1 MSKPARQQQQDA
13 QPQPV
18 DTAVS
23 AEAVLRQDIHRQNK
37 LFATLLATDERGV
50 ARFMASAWH
59 AIRANPK
66 LLAADRGSLLM
77 GLGEAAVLGLE
88 VNPAMGECWLIPRW
102 DKNVNAH
109 VVNFQTG
116 YKGLMKLARR
126 AVDVRFHVD
135 VVRKGDLFK
144 VRGGTDP
151 GIVHEPCFNGEPAN
165 YDADES
171 IIAAYAVAWEDGARE
186 PQFVV
191 VRRAKLLQSRSR
203 SGDPRN
209 PEQWSNVWDDH
220 FEAMCRKVALARLS
234 KLLTKSDDLKHA
246 VNREETREAGKDP
259 GPIVEQL
266 RDLLKQNS
274 QATTPTL
281 AAVDG
286 LGEITSL
293 PMPDSEGRGEP
304 RVIEATA
311 RGE

>member
-1 MSKPARQQQQDA
+1 MTKPARRDQQDVQA
-13 QPQPV
+13 QPQSDPQNL
-18 DTAVS
+18 
-23 AEAVLRQDIHRQNK
+23 EASLRQDIHRQNK

-66 LLAADRGSLLM
+66 LLNANRPSLLM
-77 GLGEAAVLGLE
+77 ALGEAAVFGFD

-102 DKNVNAH
+102 DKNVGDN

-126 AVDVRFHVD
+126 AGDVRFHVD

-151 GIVHEPCFNGEPAN
+151 GITHEPCFSGEPPG
-165 YDADES
+165 YDDDAS
-171 IIAAYAVAWEDGARE
+171 IIAAYAAAWEEGARE

-209 PEQWSNVWDDH
+209 PDQWSNVWDDH
-220 FEAMCRKVALARLS
+220 FEAMCRKVSIARLS
-234 KLLTKSDDLKHA
+234 KLLTKADDLKHA
-246 VNREETREAGKDP
+246 VNREEIREAGKDP

-266 RDLLKQNS
+266 RDLLKQNT
-274 QATTPTL
+274 QAPTL
-281 AAVDG
+281 TAVEG
-286 LGEITSL
+286 LGDLTSL
-293 PMPDSEGRGEP
+293 PMPEGGEQQQIID
-304 RVIEATA
+304 VGA